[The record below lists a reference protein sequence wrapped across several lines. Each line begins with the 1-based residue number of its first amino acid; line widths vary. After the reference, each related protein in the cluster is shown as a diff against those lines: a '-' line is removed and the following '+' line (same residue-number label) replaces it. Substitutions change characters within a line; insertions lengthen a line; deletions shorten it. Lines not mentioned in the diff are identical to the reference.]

1 MPREQTPRE
10 LLATPVQFVKGVG
23 PDRAPLLQKLGL
35 YRASD
40 LLFHFPRAYQDLSEL
55 RRIDQLV
62 EDYPVSVCGE
72 VVEVEMKN
80 TGVGRT
86 LLGVLFRQGNDFARA
101 IWFNMPYLRKNFS
114 PGQRIL
120 VAGPPKLRGL
130 RWEFT
135 HPRVEMLGDKE
146 SPPAGQVLPIYS
158 LTDGINQ
165 AAMRRLIQDTV
176 AQYGPLVEES
186 LPCDFLDE
194 HDLWPIT
201 AALTQIHEPA
211 NQASLEQ
218 ARRRFIY
225 QELLVLQLALALR
238 RQRIIAAGHATA
250 MPTNATLDARILKL
264 FQVEPTAD
272 QRQAMAEVASDLGR
286 STPMNRLL
294 QGDVGTGKT
303 LVAMYAM
310 LLAVAHHRQ
319 AALMAPTE
327 VLARQHARTL
337 EKSLEGSRVRIG
349 VLAGSLG
356 LGARR
361 RLLEKIS
368 AGEIDLII
376 GTHAV
381 VHAILRAQTQFS
393 RLGLVVIDEQH
404 KFGVRQRAA
413 LKQAGIDPHYLVM
426 TATPIPRTVSMTLFG
441 DLDVSVLRK
450 PPPGRQPVHSYLAGE
465 DRYER
470 WWDFFRKKLREG
482 RQGYVIAPLVEEQ
495 DQDAAEADQAFP
507 DEASAADRGLQ
518 LVNGSNQD
526 YLAASGAGE
535 TGYVERVLTSDES
548 LLDPQAAELL
558 MEEDTDEQAVPAKP
572 PIASV
577 ASMYEELVHGPLAD
591 FRLELLHGRM
601 TSEEKEAVME
611 RFRQGDVQVLVATS
625 VIEVGVDVP
634 NASVMTIQ
642 SGERFGLAQLHQL
655 RGRIG
660 RGKYPGYLCV
670 FAQPKSDESQ
680 ARLDAFVSTTDGFEL
695 AELDFQLRGP
705 GDLFGTRQHGLPP
718 LRIADLQR
726 DGAILLAAR
735 DAAQKLIANRALW
748 DSESCARLRRQVVQ
762 RYGESLDLGDV
773 G

>member
-1 MPREQTPRE
+1 MPREQTARE
-10 LLATPVQFVKGVG
+10 QLATPVQFVKGVG
-23 PDRAPLLQKLGL
+23 PERAPLLNKLGL

-40 LLFHFPRAYQDLSEL
+40 LLFHFPRSYQDLSEL

-86 LLGVLFRQGNDFARA
+86 LLGVLFRQGDDFARA
-101 IWFNMPYLRKNFS
+101 VWFNMPYLRKNFS
-114 PGQRIL
+114 TGQRIL

-135 HPRVEMLGDKE
+135 HPRVELLGEKE
-146 SPPAGQVLPIYS
+146 LPTAGQVLPIYS

-165 AAMRRLIQDTV
+165 TAMRRLIHDAV
-176 AQYGPLVEES
+176 EQYGALVEDV
-186 LPCDFLDE
+186 LPPEFLDE
-194 HDLWPIT
+194 QEIWPI
-201 AALTQIHEPA
+201 APALGQIHQPA

-218 ARRRFIY
+218 ARRRFIF

-238 RQRIIAAGHATA
+238 RQRLIAAAHAPPLPTTTA
-250 MPTNATLDARILKL
+250 LDARILKL
-264 FQVEPTAD
+264 FAVEPTSD
-272 QRQAMAEVASDLGR
+272 QRQAMAEVAADMGR

-337 EKSLEGSRVRIG
+337 ERSLQGSRVRIG
-349 VLAGSLG
+349 VLAGSLS

-361 RLLEKIS
+361 RLLEQIE

-381 VHAILRAQTQFS
+381 VHAILRSQTQFS
-393 RLGLVVIDEQH
+393 KLGLVVIDEQH

-450 PPPGRQPVHSYLAGE
+450 PPPGRQPIHSYLAGE

-482 RQGYVIAPLVEEQ
+482 RQGYVIAPLVDDQEEEEDQSAREEQ
-495 DQDAAEADQAFP
+495 LAAEEQP
-507 DEASAADRGLQ
+507 
-518 LVNGSNQD
+518 
-526 YLAASGAGE
+526 ASGDHASEILEAGN
-535 TGYVERVLTSDES
+535 GGAGPLDDGERLPGLTAEGLVL
-548 LLDPQAAELL
+548 
-558 MEEDTDEQAVPAKP
+558 EQPTQPLAPV
-572 PIASV
+572 ASV
-577 ASMYEELVHGPLAD
+577 ARMYEDLVHGPLAD
-591 FRLELLHGRM
+591 FRVELLHGRM
-601 TSEEKEAVME
+601 SSVEKEVVME
-611 RFRQGDVQVLVATS
+611 RFRSGEVQVLVATS

-670 FAQPKSDESQ
+670 FAQPKSDESR
-680 ARLDAFVSTTDGFEL
+680 ARLDAFVRTTDGFEL

-726 DGAILLAAR
+726 DGAELLAAR
-735 DAAQKLIANRALW
+735 EAAQKLISNSQLW
-748 DSESCARLRRQVVQ
+748 SSDACAGLRRQVAN

>member
-1 MPREQTPRE
+1 MTREQTARE

-80 TGVGRT
+80 TGIGRT
-86 LLGVLFRQGNDFARA
+86 LLGVLFRQGDDFARA
-101 IWFNMPYLRKNFS
+101 IWFNMPYLRKNFA

-165 AAMRRLIQDTV
+165 SAMRRLIHDTV

-186 LPCDFLDE
+186 LPCEFLDQ

-211 NQASLEQ
+211 NHASLEQ

-238 RQRIIAAGHATA
+238 RQRLIAAGDAPA
-250 MPTNATLDARILKL
+250 MPTNTTLDARILNL
-264 FQVEPTAD
+264 FSVEPTAD
-272 QRQAMAEVASDLGR
+272 QRQAMAEVAADLGR

-310 LLAVAHHRQ
+310 LLTVAHHRQ

-337 EKSLEGSRVRIG
+337 ENSLQGSRVRLG

-381 VHAILRAQTQFS
+381 VHAILRSQTQFS

-465 DRYER
+465 DRYDR

-482 RQGYVIAPLVEEQ
+482 RQGYVIAPLVE
-495 DQDAAEADQAFP
+495 DQDNE
-507 DEASAADRGLQ
+507 AADAEQ
-518 LVNGSNQD
+518 L
-526 YLAASGAGE
+526 
-535 TGYVERVLTSDES
+535 LTSDES
-548 LLDPQAAELL
+548 QPDRGSAELL
-558 MEEDTDEQAVPAKP
+558 LEDDIDEQAAPAKP

-577 ASMYEELVHGPLAD
+577 ARMYEDLVHGPLAD

-601 TSEEKEAVME
+601 TSEEKEVVME

-670 FAQPKSDESQ
+670 FAEPKSDESR

-735 DAAQKLIANRALW
+735 DAAQKLIANLDLW
-748 DSESCARLRRQVVQ
+748 NSESCARLRRQVAQ